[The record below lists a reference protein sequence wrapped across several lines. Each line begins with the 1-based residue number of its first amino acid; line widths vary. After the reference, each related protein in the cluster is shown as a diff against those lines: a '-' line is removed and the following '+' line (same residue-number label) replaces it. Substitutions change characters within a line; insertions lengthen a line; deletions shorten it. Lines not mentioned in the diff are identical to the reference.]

1 MKIRLFFVF
10 LLHLIF
16 IARGQFY
23 YPLKQDA
30 ADFSKRTLLVQIQE
44 EEPSIIKKLEKLYTD
59 NTELE
64 KKRSDY
70 KELINRHNEWI
81 KLAISKY
88 YKINSRIEFKTKS
101 DIDDIL
107 KDVKV
112 LRKYAVLNTGWK
124 NEYQYK
130 GSVSNLVE
138 LYGLVAYVAEAS
150 DRHIA
155 DLRRDRDR
163 KTDYIFKIM
172 FPTDDIVL
180 SDFVFAIQQF
190 NFHINLAAS
199 IGPTLERYRTLPYL
213 PKFNK
218 AGFEVIKQ
226 KTLLLPQSSIAPEIQ
241 DTMKSAYGY
250 PLQYVSGKF
259 YEEAIDHQF
268 ARHTYITMAWSDRQM
283 AFAYFVVNASEGIIL
298 AELGKKPQDV
308 GFENYALGKNKS
320 EEGYV
325 DYKQK
330 MGFSFVNLIEIKK
343 ILELPGK

>member
-1 MKIRLFFVF
+1 MV
-10 LLHLIF
+10 LLVNLIF
-16 IARGQFY
+16 TAKGQFY

-30 ADFSKRTLLVQIQE
+30 ADFAKRTLLVQIQE
-44 EEPSIIKKLEKLYTD
+44 EEPLIIKKLEKLYTD
-59 NTELE
+59 KTDLE
-64 KKRSDY
+64 KRRNDY
-70 KELINRHNEWI
+70 KELIFKHNEWI
-81 KLAISKY
+81 KIAISKY
-88 YKINSRIEFKTKS
+88 YKINTKIEYKTKS
-101 DIDDIL
+101 EIEEIL
-107 KDVKV
+107 NDVKI

-124 NEYQYK
+124 KEYQYK
-130 GSVSNLVE
+130 GIESSPVE
-138 LYGLVAYVAEAS
+138 VYGLVAYVAEAS
-150 DRHIA
+150 DRHLS
-155 DLRRDRDR
+155 DLRRDRDH

-180 SDFVFAIQQF
+180 SDFVFAVQQF

-226 KTLLLPQSSIAPEIQ
+226 KTLLLPQTSIPVDIQ
-241 DTMKSAYGY
+241 DTLKSAYGY
-250 PLQYVSGKF
+250 PMQYVSGKF

-268 ARHTYITMAWSDRQM
+268 ARHTYITMAWSDKHM
-283 AFAYFVVNASEGIIL
+283 AFSYFVVNASEGIIL
-298 AELGKKPQDV
+298 AELGKKPQEVVFD
-308 GFENYALGKNKS
+308 NYALGKNKS

-343 ILELPGK
+343 ILNPTVK